1 MPTRW
6 GYHCCAAPDQT
17 ERNQCPEYRLP
28 RRPVEPTRESW
39 YDFRTR
45 HPPRCQ
51 AGAAAADCQDSSR
64 ESRSRRGGCFNGSV
78 MTAAVLAAASTST
91 DGPPL
96 RQSVNKSHC
105 QDLVVQISLVPFKQT
120 VQAKKPNYRE
130 RVRGNNTRLEEN
142 LMCGRESRQSCPTRC
157 RHTITHN

>member
-1 MPTRW
+1 MQHQIRPSATNAQSIACPADQSSPHAKVGTISEQDIRR
-6 GYHCCAAPDQT
+6 AA
-17 ERNQCPEYRLP
+17 RLEQ
-28 RRPVEPTRESW
+28 RPQIV
-39 YDFRTR
+39 RT
-45 HPPRCQ
+45 
-51 AGAAAADCQDSSR
+51 ALASR
-64 ESRSRRGGCFNGSV
+64 DHVAGGCFNGSV